1 MDMSFL
7 NPPKLQAYPAAQI
20 MITPIKAPPKAP
32 HFLAAVMRTTDPPK
46 TKAIETA
53 VIAQRE

>member
-1 MDMSFL
+1 MSFL